1 MKNEPP
7 THVLGLAHPP
17 IPVVRI
23 GLIGLGNRGLLTLE
37 RYMLIEHVEI
47 KALCEI
53 RPGNLAK
60 GQALLT
66 KGGHPAATGYA
77 GENGW
82 QQMCCNPDIDLI
94 IICTDWLTHAPMA
107 TYAME
112 QGKHVAIEVPA
123 AMTVAE
129 CWQLVDTAERTRR
142 HCIMLE
148 NCCYDAFALTTLN
161 MARQGLF
168 GESCTWKVLIY
179 TTCAPCTSAMKT
191 KAVSITTGTRLTVWN
206 TPETPI
212 PLTV

>member
-1 MKNEPP
+1 M
-7 THVLGLAHPP
+7 
-17 IPVVRI
+17 
-23 GLIGLGNRGLLTLE
+23 
-37 RYMLIEHVEI
+37 RYAPETWQ
-47 KALCEI
+47 
-53 RPGNLAK
+53 R
-60 GQALLT
+60 T
-66 KGGHPAATGYA
+66 DSTDKGGHPAAIGYA

-94 IICTDWLTHAPMA
+94 IICTDWLTHTPMA

-168 GESCTWKVLIY
+168 GEIMYVEGAYIHDLRSMY
-179 TTCAPCTSAMKT
+179 FSDET

-212 PLTV
+212 PLTA